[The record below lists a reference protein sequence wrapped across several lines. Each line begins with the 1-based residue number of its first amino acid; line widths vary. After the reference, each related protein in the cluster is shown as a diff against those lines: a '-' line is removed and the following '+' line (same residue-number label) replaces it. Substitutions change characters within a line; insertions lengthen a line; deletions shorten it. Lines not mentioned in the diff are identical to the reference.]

1 MIANC
6 STFGKEV
13 GAKICHAFVCSV
25 AWLIDTFCSEPG
37 ICEGRKLKWR
47 PVDSVKNC
55 EGLPGLLVADIYA
68 ENGQVGLE
76 ELRNPKQV
84 S

>member
-6 STFGKEV
+6 SSFGKEV
-13 GAKICHAFVCSV
+13 GAKICHAFVGTV

-47 PVDSVKNC
+47 TVDSVKSC
-55 EGLPGLLVADIYA
+55 
-68 ENGQVGLE
+68 
-76 ELRNPKQV
+76 
-84 S
+84 